1 MGVCIQHQQII
12 KQSLTLFNIMSPA
25 DTEATTMI
33 NTIEI
38 ASAPIKEDINY
49 NKFGDME
56 LPEDEEDDGDYSP
69 SEDDS
74 EDSLEWASETER
86 TMAEDALVEG
96 NVGINYTDAAVSMTT
111 EYLASFKP
119 VQMGLGAA
127 AILPH
132 LPVQR
137 AARAAKRAGAKN
149 IEVIPSGPPS
159 MLVTAINSILSYL
172 GVELAPAIEDSS
184 KPHLEPGT
192 EPFTP
197 EQEFGEMTLSDYD
210 SDEDADYE
218 PTSEED
224 SEEDEL
230 EYDSGAS
237 VSSDEEAV
245 VSE

>member
-1 MGVCIQHQQII
+1 
-12 KQSLTLFNIMSPA
+12 
-25 DTEATTMI
+25 
-33 NTIEI
+33 
-38 ASAPIKEDINY
+38 
-49 NKFGDME
+49 
-56 LPEDEEDDGDYSP
+56 
-69 SEDDS
+69 
-74 EDSLEWASETER
+74 
-86 TMAEDALVEG
+86 
-96 NVGINYTDAAVSMTT
+96 
-111 EYLASFKP
+111 
-119 VQMGLGAA
+119 
-127 AILPH
+127 
-132 LPVQR
+132 
-137 AARAAKRAGAKN
+137 
-149 IEVIPSGPPS
+149 

-184 KPHLEPGT
+184 KPVGFDDDPALFLPFVQHLKPGT

-224 SEEDEL
+224 SEEDVL